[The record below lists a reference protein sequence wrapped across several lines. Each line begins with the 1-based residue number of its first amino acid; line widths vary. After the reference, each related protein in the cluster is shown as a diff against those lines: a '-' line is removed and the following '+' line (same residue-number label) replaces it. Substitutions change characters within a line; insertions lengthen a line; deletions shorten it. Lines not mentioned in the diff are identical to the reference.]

1 MTSFTALKP
10 GEEPS
15 ISLDARNIIADINP
29 NIYGG
34 FVEHMGR
41 CIYGGLYD
49 PGSPLADEDG
59 FRKDV
64 LAAMKDLNPP
74 VMRYPG
80 GNFTATYHWL
90 DGVGPSEQR
99 PRKYR

>member
-1 MTSFTALKP
+1 MTSFTALKK
-10 GEEPS
+10 GEKPT
-15 ISLDARNIIADINP
+15 ITLDARNAVADINP

-41 CIYGGLYD
+41 CIYGGLYE
-49 PGSPLADEDG
+49 PTSPLSDENG

-64 LAAMKDLNPP
+64 LQAVKDLSPP

-90 DGVGPSEQR
+90 DGVGPKDKR
-99 PRKYR
+99 PRK